1 VSLLWPERVTVSLE
15 PHRVMVGKRAADAD
29 PEYGAEPWHGTLEAL
44 RREAAAWRKR
54 SDVSVVLS
62 NHFVRYAVLPP
73 QDGAATAEEEIA
85 LARFQFTRIHGER
98 VKGWEVRV
106 SEELACAIDTALL
119 EGIRSAFPP
128 NGKARLVSVQPFLM
142 TAYNRT
148 RARIPREGAWLL
160 LAEAG
165 RTCLAR
171 IAPKGWASIYNGRET
186 DADEL
191 LERERSRA
199 SGEALPSLV
208 LKEQW

>member
-1 VSLLWPERVTVSLE
+1 MSLLWPERVTVSLE
-15 PHRVMVGKRAADAD
+15 PHRVMVGKRAVDAD
-29 PEYGAEPWHGTLEAL
+29 PEYGAEPWHGALEAL

-54 SDVSVVLS
+54 IDVSVVLS

-119 EGIRSAFPP
+119 EGIRSAFPHS
-128 NGKARLVSVQPFLM
+128 GKARLVSVQPFLM